1 MRVHVN
7 AIILVGSLIASTAV
21 SAQGVSNIQKPDK
34 AEAATTARTSSFM
47 RIYGPAQPPHGFVR
61 FCEATPTECT
71 SDHGQESRFE
81 ASAERLKELDEIN
94 RSVNKAIAPAT
105 DLEVYG
111 VNEYWTMPRTR
122 GDCEDYALQKR
133 HDLVAKGWPVSSL
146 LMTVVRD
153 EKGEGH
159 AVLTARTVQGDY
171 ILDNKIED
179 VRLWNKTPYQ
189 FVMRQSYLNPKVWVA
204 LDSRQGPLAALSG
217 LENQSAE

>member
-1 MRVHVN
+1 MRVNVS
-7 AIILVGSLIASTAV
+7 AIILAGSMIASTAV
-21 SAQGVSNIQKPDK
+21 SAQSVSNIEKPDK
-34 AEAATTARTSSFM
+34 VDAASTRTSSFM
-47 RIYGPAQPPHGFVR
+47 RIHGPAQPPHGFVR
-61 FCEATPTECT
+61 FCEATPNECT

-94 RSVNKAIAPAT
+94 RSVNKAIGPAT

-111 VNEYWTMPRTR
+111 VNEYWTLPRTR

-133 HDLVAKGWPVSSL
+133 HDLVGKGWPISSL

>member
-1 MRVHVN
+1 MRVKVS
-7 AIILVGSLIASTAV
+7 AIILVGSMIASTAV
-21 SAQGVSNIQKPDK
+21 SAQGVSNIEKPDK
-34 AEAATTARTSSFM
+34 AEATNSRASSFM
-47 RIYGPAQPPHGFVR
+47 RIFGPAQPPHGFVR

-94 RSVNKAIAPAT
+94 RSVNKAIGPAT

-111 VNEYWTMPRTR
+111 VNEYWTLPRTR

-133 HDLVAKGWPVSSL
+133 HDLAAKGWPVSSL

-217 LENQSAE
+217 LENQGAQ